1 LNGQP
6 PRKSIWKK
14 FGRELLEI
22 LPLMPTDSSPGSEK
36 AVQNLTRF
44 PESGE
49 ILQHKEGERLR
60 EIYVRS
66 YRVIFRVRENSVRV
80 IAVIHAARDFH
91 LFEEDER

>member
-1 LNGQP
+1 
-6 PRKSIWKK
+6 
-14 FGRELLEI
+14 
-22 LPLMPTDSSPGSEK
+22 M
-36 AVQNLTRF
+36 QNLTRF